1 MSRSCVRDCVRTEP
15 GRQCSPSR
23 DDSALSPHLI
33 GEIPAGRRIPGS
45 AGGRRSHDRAK
56 RQLETGP
63 APSIELLDTTRC
75 LPRFTR
81 CPLMARLSASTV
93 RQPMRRRRN
102 TRSCSTASSTRRRRV
117 DGTRPPFCRSGKR
130 LAGRER
136 ALCFLSPVGR
146 VTASS
151 PFRSRAPSVPS
162 AEVPRR
168 RPPTVR
174 LVVALLS
181 GPQSDA
187 TS

>member
-1 MSRSCVRDCVRTEP
+1 
-15 GRQCSPSR
+15 
-23 DDSALSPHLI
+23 
-33 GEIPAGRRIPGS
+33 
-45 AGGRRSHDRAK
+45 
-56 RQLETGP
+56 
-63 APSIELLDTTRC
+63 
-75 LPRFTR
+75 
-81 CPLMARLSASTV
+81 MARLSASTV

-168 RPPTVR
+168 RPADRTSR
-174 LVVALLS
+174 RRVALRASIRRNQLIIGFELVKIWS
-181 GPQSDA
+181 TFNTGEGCPL
-187 TS
+187 